1 MGAPINTPLEIPQ
14 DVPAADA
21 ADQAREV
28 RPAEADADADSA
40 PTSVEANEYDAVE
53 QSLVVENDE
62 EDDYR

>member
-28 RPAEADADADSA
+28 RPAEADADSA
-40 PTSVEANEYDAVE
+40 PTPVEADEYDAVE